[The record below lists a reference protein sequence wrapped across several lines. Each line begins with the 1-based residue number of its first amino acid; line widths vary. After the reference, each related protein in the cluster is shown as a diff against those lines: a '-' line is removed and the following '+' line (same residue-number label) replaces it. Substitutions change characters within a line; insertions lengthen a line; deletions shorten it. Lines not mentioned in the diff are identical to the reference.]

1 MLWTC
6 QVLDI
11 HGEPHSL
18 DLWNF
23 AIGVNLTGTF
33 NLTRLTCKHLA
44 QTEPEGPDGERG
56 VVIMVASSAA
66 VSPLSPLPRTS
77 LTAPRPPSQFEGQ
90 PGQAAYSASKGALVS
105 MTLPLARD
113 LARHGIR
120 VVTLAPGA
128 FASAMTDKMPLKT
141 RASLEREL
149 TFPRRF
155 GSAEEFA
162 GTVKWVVEC
171 PYVNGET
178 IRLSGASRL
187 PGRF

>member
-56 VVIMVASSAA
+56 VIIMVASSAA

-77 LTAPRPPSQFEGQ
+77 LTAPHPPLS
-90 PGQAAYSASKGALVS
+90 SKANPAKRR
-105 MTLPLARD
+105 TPRQRAR
-113 LARHGIR
+113 
-120 VVTLAPGA
+120 
-128 FASAMTDKMPLKT
+128 S
-141 RASLEREL
+141 
-149 TFPRRF
+149 
-155 GSAEEFA
+155 
-162 GTVKWVVEC
+162 
-171 PYVNGET
+171 
-178 IRLSGASRL
+178 
-187 PGRF
+187 